1 MTTLYY
7 FMIGAFVVVQ
17 AILIVAA
24 LFSWI
29 KLEAFYAEIT
39 GYTGALIL
47 GLNIYLMFTYCRL
60 TGTPY
65 KTRKHF
71 QAVRWIG
78 LIGGY
83 WSLAFGMKFCSVII
97 GSSLYQFNASDN
109 NQAVYQACLIGL
121 TDFLCVIVPVFL
133 ISDTYFIKVF
143 SAKHFE
149 AKVESAPTNQSLS
162 DFGLRQTELAQPL
175 IDGEDPEVQLEIK
188 ASG

>member
-1 MTTLYY
+1 MLMIKSRIAASDRYKSGKLKNAKLNKCMTTLYY

-17 AILIVAA
+17 AVLIVAA

-83 WSLAFGMKFCSVII
+83 WSLAFGMKFCSVIL
-97 GSSLYQFNASDN
+97 GSSLY
-109 NQAVYQACLIGL
+109 
-121 TDFLCVIVPVFL
+121 
-133 ISDTYFIKVF
+133 
-143 SAKHFE
+143 
-149 AKVESAPTNQSLS
+149 
-162 DFGLRQTELAQPL
+162 
-175 IDGEDPEVQLEIK
+175 
-188 ASG
+188 